1 MEYISK
7 EAALDTIREIVGDDA
22 FGGPRIQQ
30 AIEKMPD
37 CHTVNI
43 IRCSNCKYAKDWWA
57 SVDGTFPFCTFWSV
71 GVPADGFCYE
81 GRQ

>member
-1 MEYISK
+1 MDYISK
-7 EAALDTIREIVGDDA
+7 EVVLDTIRGIVGDDA

-43 IRCSNCKYAKDWWA
+43 TRCEECRYLEEWA
-57 SVDGTFPFCTFWSV
+57 GVYGTSLFCTFWDTD
-71 GVPADGFCYE
+71 VPADGYCHQ
-81 GRQ
+81 GC